1 MELDK
6 AVIRAGVNGTLE
18 QFTLRK
24 GDIVNPLMRPAGILV
39 PTEAGRKAVQA
50 GFSQIEAQ
58 VIKKG
63 MLAEITCASKPWTII
78 PMVITDV
85 QAVVATGQ
93 LRPSDQLIDA
103 QQVTAAGNLDRLP
116 GAALRGRNR

>member
-6 AVIRAGVNGTLE
+6 AVVRAGVNGTLE

-39 PTEAGRKAVQA
+39 PTEAGRKAMQA

-58 VIKKG
+58 VIKNG
-63 MLAEITCASKPWTII
+63 NACRNH
-78 PMVITDV
+78 
-85 QAVVATGQ
+85 
-93 LRPSDQLIDA
+93 LRRKA
-103 QQVTAAGNLDRLP
+103 LDHHSN
-116 GAALRGRNR
+116 GDH